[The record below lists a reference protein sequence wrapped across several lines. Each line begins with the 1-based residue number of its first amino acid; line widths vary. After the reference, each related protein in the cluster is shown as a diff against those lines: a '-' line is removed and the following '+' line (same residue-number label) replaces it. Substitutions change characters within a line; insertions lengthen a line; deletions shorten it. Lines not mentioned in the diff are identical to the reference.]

1 MSFCAPNVF
10 LPWDFIL
17 SSKFHGYSTSSRANV
32 SNQWLS
38 KLVFNNTL
46 LVVFVFTFHCGHI
59 QDGSYCL
66 TNISCLFMYM
76 FLYIN
81 LCWLILQKGYG

>member
-1 MSFCAPNVF
+1 MSFCALNVF
-10 LPWDFIL
+10 LLWDFIL
-17 SSKFHGYSTSSRANV
+17 SSKSQGYSTSSRANM

-38 KLVFNNTL
+38 NVFNNTL

-59 QDGSYCL
+59 QDGSHI
-66 TNISCLFMYM
+66 TNISCLFMYI

-81 LCWLILQKGYG
+81 LCWFILQKCYG